1 VARTKA
7 TTEQGAQFL
16 RFFGPLLDALRE
28 LGGSGRPSEVTDQ
41 IARTMALSD
50 AAQNAQLPSGGSR
63 FKNEVAWA
71 RLYLVRDGYLD
82 SSTRGVWSLTNK
94 GRESR
99 LTNQQ
104 AGEIFRRWVKIDQ
117 EARRKRQDKTPE
129 EDPQAPDQAI
139 APSPPGD
146 YKLELMEL
154 LRQLPPAGFERLCM
168 RLLRESGF
176 VEVVVT
182 GRAGDG
188 GIDGH
193 GTLEVNPLVSFRV
206 LFQCKRYVGSVT
218 PAQVRDFR
226 GAMQGRADKGIVL
239 TTGTFTSEARR
250 EASRDGVP
258 PIELVDGTKLL
269 QMFESL
275 ELGLKP
281 TKSYEIDQEFFR
293 DFSV

>member
-1 VARTKA
+1 MARTKA
-7 TTEQGAQFL
+7 ATEQRAQFL

-41 IARTMALSD
+41 IAKTMAISD
-50 AAQNAQLPSGGSR
+50 AVRNEQLPSGGSR
-63 FKNEVAWA
+63 FTNQVAWA

-82 SSTRGVWSLTNK
+82 SSRRGVWSLTDK

-99 LTNQQ
+99 LTSQQ
-104 AGEIFRRWVKIDQ
+104 AGEIFRRWVKLDQ
-117 EARRKRQDKTPE
+117 EARKQEQEETPAQE
-129 EDPQAPDQAI
+129 QPAPDSAM
-139 APSPPGD
+139 APEPSGD
-146 YKLELMEL
+146 YKAELMEL
-154 LRQLPPAGFERLCM
+154 LRRLPPAGFERLCM

>member
-1 VARTKA
+1 MARTKA
-7 TTEQGAQFL
+7 TTMQRAQFL
-16 RFFGPLLDALRE
+16 RFFGPILDALRE
-28 LGGSGRPSEVTDQ
+28 LGGSGRPSEVTNQ
-41 IARTMALSD
+41 IAKKLAISD
-50 AAQNAQLPSGGSR
+50 EVQNEQLPSGSSR
-63 FKNEVAWA
+63 FTNQVAWA
-71 RLYLVRDGYLD
+71 RFYLVKDGYLD
-82 SSTRGVWSLTNK
+82 SSRKGVWSLTDK

-99 LTNQQ
+99 LTDQQ
-104 AGEIFRRWVKIDQ
+104 AGEILVKVDQ
-117 EARRKRQDKTPE
+117 EARRQKQERAPE
-129 EDPQAPDQAI
+129 VEAPARENAI
-139 APSPPGD
+139 APEPSGD
-146 YKLELMEL
+146 YRAELMDL
-154 LRQLPPAGFERLCM
+154 LQKLPPSGFERLCM

-239 TTGTFTSEARR
+239 TTGSFTSEARR

-258 PIELVDGTKLL
+258 PIELVDGTKLI

-281 TKSYEIDQEFFR
+281 TKSYEVDQEFFR